1 MGTTGGW
8 VAGVVLGTGN
18 AQHNRSS
25 TGEELVMVLIQG
37 RTYPQEL
44 DSMYYYKLEY

>member
-8 VAGVVLGTGN
+8 VAGVVLGAGN

-25 TGEELVMVLIQG
+25 TGEELVMVLIQ
-37 RTYPQEL
+37 L